1 MKGSENSL
9 HRDRDGV
16 VLGEAVALKQ
26 RLEHWPGD
34 EVLGEHFDSVGL
46 ADPLVQVIPDLGK
59 EALEC
64 RALGR
69 SRLLND
75 GRDTGDMGLGD
86 LGDVARPVLPI
97 VTPPALLHDLGADR
111 RGELVEGEGKLVTAT
126 IGRRAAAV
134 AIMVCG

>member
-1 MKGSENSL
+1 MKGSENFL
-9 HRDRDGV
+9 HRDGDGI
-16 VLGEAVALKQ
+16 VLGEAVTLKQ

-34 EVLGEHFDSVGL
+34 EVLGEHLGGVGL
-46 ADPLVQVIPDLGK
+46 ADPLVQVIPDFGK

-64 RALGR
+64 CALWR

-75 GRDTGDMGLGD
+75 GRDTGDMGLSD

-97 VTPPALLHDLGADR
+97 ISPPALLHDLGADR
-111 RGELVEGEGKLVTAT
+111 RGELVKRERKLVTTT
-126 IGRRAAAV
+126 IGRRAASV